1 MHLTQSGCSTKN
13 RLLSFFHLALYP
25 RLEAARTSS
34 GCSGLC
40 ASQYFCPGGTS
51 ALQPGCLQGTY
62 GLYGMRPAPF
72 SILADYNIAHVLY
85 GHLVTF
91 PATFYISRE
100 AGFFFAAHLGKG
112 HALFGPPL
120 TWAAC
125 TLVGQK
131 FRFDDTSRIRFR
143 KL

>member
-1 MHLTQSGCSTKN
+1 MHLMQSGCSTKN
-13 RLLSFFHLALYP
+13 RFLSFSHLALYP

-62 GLYGMRPAPF
+62 GLYGMCPAPF

-91 PATFYISRE
+91 PATFYICWIFRHYHMSQCSVVPPPHCSLIHMQ
-100 AGFFFAAHLGKG
+100 FFTNSC
-112 HALFGPPL
+112 PRIVL
-120 TWAAC
+120 TVA
-125 TLVGQK
+125 VG
-131 FRFDDTSRIRFR
+131 
-143 KL
+143 